1 MTQKVHAEGMR
12 AMSMYAAYL
21 LDMAHLHPEEPYY
34 AKLND
39 LLLPLVKGYSSE
51 KAYELLAQSLQVF
64 GGSGYTR
71 DYPIEQYIRDAKI
84 DTIYEGT
91 TAIQGLDLFFRKI
104 ARDQG
109 ATLMRLG
116 QDILETI
123 KGGSEDLEIERELL
137 GKALDDV
144 QAHVGVLV
152 GHSMASMQDPPEIY
166 KTGLHTTPLLESLAE
181 VIMGWLM
188 IRHAAIA
195 LEAMDGANEADRA
208 FYEGKIAAARYFART
223 VLPKVKLR
231 RELAETEDGSLMD
244 LPVESF

>member
-1 MTQKVHAEGMR
+1 M
-12 AMSMYAAYL
+12 
-21 LDMAHLHPEEPYY
+21 
-34 AKLND
+34 
-39 LLLPLVKGYSSE
+39 VKGYSSE

-71 DYPIEQYIRDAKI
+71 DYPIEQYVRDAKI

-104 ARDQG
+104 AKDQG

-123 KGGSEDLEIERELL
+123 KGGAEELAPERELL

-144 QAHVGVLV
+144 QAQVGALV
-152 GHSMASMQDPPEIY
+152 GFSMASMQDPPTIY
-166 KTGLHTTPLLESLAE
+166 KTGLHTTSLLEGLAE

-188 IRHAAIA
+188 IRHAEVA
-195 LEAMDGANEADRA
+195 LLALDDASEADRA
-208 FYEGKIAAARYFART
+208 FYEGKIASARYFAQT
-223 VLPKVKLR
+223 VLPKAKLR
-231 RELAETEDGSLMD
+231 RELAETEDGGLMD